1 MPSKNQFESVSLSE
15 GREYLLTTN
24 SFTHYI
30 DVQFFS
36 TFRLPCS
43 CSSHWLYNEGKME
56 CTFHLSPLP
65 CFPFCSVV
73 DIWPAA
79 HLHHISQIPTH
90 VTDTGRLH
98 LMVLVCLNRS
108 PLSVLDHAQ
117 WCCFS
122 GRSCE
127 WELQEKRDLF
137 WFGCLG
143 RKDSMFIFFFFFFPE
158 RLFYSG
164 FQIQFKCILIVSLFF
179 FSQILM

>member
-1 MPSKNQFESVSLSE
+1 MPSKTQFESGSLSK

-24 SFTHYI
+24 SFTRYI

-56 CTFHLSPLP
+56 CTFYLSPLP

-79 HLHHISQIPTH
+79 HLPHISQIPTH

-108 PLSVLDHAQ
+108 HLSVLDHAQ
-117 WCCFS
+117 WCCNS
-122 GRSCE
+122 GRRL
-127 WELQEKRDLF
+127 WVRVARKKDLF
-137 WFGCLG
+137 DMCVWG
-143 RKDSMFIFFFFFFPE
+143 E
-158 RLFYSG
+158 RVLCSSF
-164 FQIQFKCILIVSLFF
+164 FF
-179 FSQILM
+179 FSQKDCFIVGFRYNLNVFWL